1 MLQVREINQL
11 ADLSTLRDTWRRLL
25 RATPRYSFFQ
35 TLEWLEAAWDHVP
48 GQKLRALI
56 VEQDGTVIG
65 IVPFCVREEP
75 RRVGT
80 VRVLTYPLDDWA
92 TFYGPISPE
101 PSAAIRSA
109 LKHIYETPRDWDV
122 LDLRYVDQKAPEYM
136 AIGEAFRA
144 SGSRLF
150 VRPRMEVRFCT
161 MAEGWE
167 SYVETRSRNWRRQM
181 RRDLD
186 VLEKSGPVEL
196 LRYRPAA
203 GGTGRDA
210 RTLEI
215 YDICEEIAAKSW
227 QADAASQSTLSSP
240 RVRDL
245 LLELHCRAAALGM
258 LDTNILTVGGR
269 PVAFNYNYVADG
281 RTYGL
286 RAGFDPTA
294 EMEHCG
300 RILLYK
306 MLEDSFARGDS
317 EYSFGPGRQAYK
329 DRFATEMRYAYTFR
343 SYARSSVRSRL
354 LQWRDQIAEHLHSDR
369 ELIEMSLVD

>member
-11 ADLSTLRDTWRRLL
+11 AELSTLRDTWRRLL
-25 RATPRYSFFQ
+25 RATPRYSYFQ

-92 TFYGPISPE
+92 TFYGPVSPE
-101 PSAAIRSA
+101 PNVAIRTA

-122 LDLRYVDQKAPEYM
+122 LDLRYVDQNAPEYM

-144 SGSRLF
+144 SGSRFF

-161 MAEGWE
+161 MVQGWE

-181 RRDLD
+181 RRDID

-196 LRYRPAA
+196 LRYRPTA

-215 YDICEEIAAKSW
+215 YEICEQIAAKSW

-306 MLEDSFARGDS
+306 MLEDSFARGDG

-369 ELIEMSLVD
+369 ELIEMGLVD